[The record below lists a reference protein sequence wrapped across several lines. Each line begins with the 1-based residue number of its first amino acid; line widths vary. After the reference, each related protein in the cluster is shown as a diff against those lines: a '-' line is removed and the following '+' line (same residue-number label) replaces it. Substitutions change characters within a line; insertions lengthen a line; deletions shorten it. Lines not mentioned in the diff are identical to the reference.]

1 VTTRTTDALTYR
13 DSDHWLIVEPWGPDS
28 VRVRAGR
35 TAEVLTVPGA
45 LLDRPAEPEGVQV
58 ETTSRGSA
66 MVNGSLRVE
75 LSPEGLL
82 RFLRAGDGEEL
93 LAEMPGHFAWP
104 GPRQFSAMGEGYYRL
119 EQRFKA
125 YRDEQ
130 IFGMGQRQ
138 HGRLD
143 QKGMVL
149 ELVQR
154 NGEVS
159 IPFMVSSRGYGLLWN
174 LPAVGRAEFAANG
187 TRWVAD
193 AARQIDYWVSAGNP
207 SEVLHRYADATGR
220 APDFPEWATGLW
232 QSKLR
237 YEGQERLLEVAR
249 EYARRG
255 LPLSVIVV
263 DYYHWTYLGDW
274 QFDPLEWPDPK
285 AMVSELADLGVKV
298 MVSVWPSVSPL
309 SDNHGEMR
317 DAGLFV
323 GSQQGLPA
331 HHLFPDKGFS
341 RQAMA
346 VSFYDATSAEA
357 RDYVWQQVKTHY
369 YDLGVRIWWLDGCEP
384 EMYPEQF
391 ANLSFAAGN
400 GREVANLY
408 PREHVRGFYEHM
420 RDEGETEII
429 SLVRSAWAGSQ
440 RYGAALWSGDIGTTF
455 EALTAQV
462 AGGLSVAMSGIPWW
476 TTDIGG
482 FHGGDPTSPDYRELV
497 VRWFQYAVFCPI
509 LRMHGHREP
518 RGHFNAGHSGGPN
531 ELWSFGD
538 EAYEILVAQ
547 LGLRGRLHDY
557 LMGLMREAS
566 RVGLPPMRPLFLEF
580 PSDLRAWHVEDQ
592 FMLGP
597 DLLIAPVL
605 TLGARDRRVYLPG
618 GRDVVWVDIATG
630 ESYEGGRTVAVDA
643 PLERIPVFARHG
655 CALTGLYTA

>member
-1 VTTRTTDALTYR
+1 MTSSLHYR
-13 DSDHWLIVEPWGPDS
+13 DGDHWLLVEPWGPDS

-35 TAEVLTVPGA
+35 TADVLAVPGA
-45 LLDRPAEPEGVQV
+45 LLDPAPEPEDVRV
-58 ETTSRGSA
+58 ERSSRGTA
-66 MVNGSLRVE
+66 LVNGALRVE

-82 RFLRAGDGEEL
+82 RYVRTLDGEEL
-93 LAEMPGHFAWP
+93 FREMAGHFAWP
-104 GPRQFSAMGEGYYRL
+104 GPRQFTAMGAGYYRL
-119 EQRFKA
+119 EQRFQA

-130 IFGMGQRQ
+130 IYGMGQRQ

-174 LPAVGRAEFAANG
+174 LPAVGRVEFATNG

-193 AARQIDYWVSAGNP
+193 AARQIDYWVTAGSP
-207 SEVLHRYADATGR
+207 SEALGRYASATGK
-220 APDFPEWATGLW
+220 APDFPVWATGLW

-249 EYARRG
+249 EYAKRE

-274 QFDPLEWPDPK
+274 QFDPSEWPDPK
-285 AMVSELADLGVKV
+285 AMVSELEDLGVKV

-309 SDNHGEMR
+309 SDNYADMR
-317 DAGLFV
+317 DARLFV
-323 GSQQGLPA
+323 GSEQGLPA

-341 RQAMA
+341 RQSLA
-346 VSFYDATSAEA
+346 VSFYDATNREA
-357 RDYVWQQVKTHY
+357 RDYVWDQVKVHY
-369 YDLGVRIWWLDGCEP
+369 YDVGIRVWWLDGCEP

-391 ANLSFAAGN
+391 ANMSFAAGH

-429 SLVRSAWAGSQ
+429 CLVRSAWAGSQ

-455 EALTAQV
+455 ESLAAQV

-482 FHGGDPTSPDYRELV
+482 FHGGDPSSPDYRELM

-518 RGHFNAGHSGGPN
+518 RADFSAGHSGGPN

-538 EAYEILVAQ
+538 QVYRILVDQ
-547 LGLRGRLHDY
+547 LELRGRLHDY

-566 RVGLPPMRPLFLEF
+566 TTGLPPMRPLFLVF
-580 PSDLRAWHVEDQ
+580 PDDFRSWYVEDQ
-592 FMLGP
+592 FLLGA
-597 DLLIAPVL
+597 DLLVAPVL
-605 TLGARDRRVYLPG
+605 MAYARDRRVYLPG
-618 GRDVVWVDIATG
+618 GRDTVWIDTATG
-630 ESYEGGRTVAVDA
+630 AVHEGGRTVSVDA
-643 PLERIPVFARHG
+643 PLERIPVFARQG
-655 CALTGLYTA
+655 GAMAALRTA